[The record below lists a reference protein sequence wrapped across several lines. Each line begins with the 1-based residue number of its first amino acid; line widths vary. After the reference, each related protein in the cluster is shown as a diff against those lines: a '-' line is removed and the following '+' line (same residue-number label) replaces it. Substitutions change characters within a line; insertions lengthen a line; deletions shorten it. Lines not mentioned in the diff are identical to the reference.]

1 MFAKFLAVAV
11 LFAAVSMPAS
21 AQETTREIINVK
33 GDVWRFQNDFYFSVF
48 VITDEGVIV
57 TDPINAEAA
66 AWLKDEIAK
75 MTDKPVTH
83 IIYSHGHEDHSSG
96 GSVLAF
102 GATAIT
108 EFDAPASL
116 DGVVPQIRFSDRM
129 VLRSGS
135 HEIEL
140 TSLGS
145 GHADDILAMVIRPEN
160 VAFVVDIAYV
170 KRLPFRDFPGAE
182 IDELIEQ
189 IKRVETLDFEI
200 MVPGH
205 GSLGG
210 PEDVKESREYVEWLR
225 DAVTAELKSGKS
237 VDDIV
242 ANLDTSAYE
251 NWGSYGFWRDL
262 NIQGMAR
269 WLIESGALN

>member
-1 MFAKFLAVAV
+1 M
-11 LFAAVSMPAS
+11 
-21 AQETTREIINVK
+21 
-33 GDVWRFQNDFYFSVF
+33 
-48 VITDEGVIV
+48 
-57 TDPINAEAA
+57 
-66 AWLKDEIAK
+66 
-75 MTDKPVTH
+75 
-83 IIYSHGHEDHSSG
+83 
-96 GSVLAF
+96 
-102 GATAIT
+102 
-108 EFDAPASL
+108 
-116 DGVVPQIRFSDRM
+116 PQIRFSDRM
-129 VLRSGS
+129 VLRSGN
-135 HEIEL
+135 HAIEL

-145 GHADDILAMVIRPEN
+145 GHSDDILAMVIRPEN
-160 VAFVVDIAYV
+160 VAFIVDIAYV

-189 IKRVETLDFEI
+189 IERVEMLDFEI

-205 GSLGG
+205 GNMGG
-210 PEDVKESREYVEWLR
+210 PEDAKDSREYVEWLR

-237 VDDIV
+237 VDDVV

>member
-1 MFAKFLAVAV
+1 MFDKFPAVAV
-11 LFAAVSMPAS
+11 FLAALSMPAL

-48 VITDEGVIV
+48 VITDDGVIV

-83 IIYSHGHEDHSSG
+83 IIYSHSHEDHASG
-96 GSVLAF
+96 GSVLADT
-102 GATAIT
+102 ATAIT
-108 EFDAPASL
+108 EIDAPASL

-145 GHADDILAMVIRPEN
+145 GHTDDILAMVIRPEN
-160 VAFVVDIAYV
+160 VAFVVDVAYV

-205 GSLGG
+205 GNIGG
-210 PEDVKESREYVEWLR
+210 QADVRESREYVEWLR

-251 NWGSYGFWRDL
+251 NWGSYDFWRDL

-269 WLIESGALN
+269 WLIDSGALN